1 VSGLATP
8 IERLRA
14 AQPQTSLKRRLARA
28 LFWFVAGAVLIA
40 TYRWCDVDPVGLWRS
55 RGNAMDYLFGRSLT
69 DGDMA
74 DIRAEASRAPEYMAQ
89 GEAERRVA
97 EKYAGVAEGEKPPPF
112 ELFAESTALKKQ
124 ILAEMP
130 TAERE
135 EMVQHE
141 VARLK
146 SDRRGGYFPP
156 ETSPTRLGQYG
167 KALLETMAI
176 AIWGSVLAVLSAIPL
191 ALLTARNTLALLA
204 PGESR
209 AMGGVR
215 AGVVF
220 LMRRFLDSCRGFNEY
235 VMALILVAII
245 GLGPFAGILA
255 LWIHTT
261 GILGKVFSEA
271 IEAIDPNQ
279 VEALASTGARPLQAI
294 AFAVVPQVMP
304 AFVSYSLLRFE
315 SNVRSATVLGFVGA
329 GGIGFLL
336 TDKIRGYCFR
346 EVCTMMILVIATVA
360 IIDFFCG
367 KLRARFI

>member
-1 VSGLATP
+1 MNGNTTA
-8 IERLRA
+8 ERL
-14 AQPQTSLKRRLARA
+14 AQAEPRTSRPRRMFRTLLVFAC
-28 LFWFVAGAVLIA
+28 GTVLIA
-40 TYRWCDVDPVGLWRS
+40 TYRTCGMDPVGLWRS
-55 RGNAMDYLFGRSLT
+55 RGNAVEYIFGRRLT
-69 DGDMA
+69 ETDLA
-74 DIRAEASRAPEYMAQ
+74 TIRTEAERAPDYMAL
-89 GEAERRVA
+89 GEAERRLA
-97 EKYAGVAEGEKPPPF
+97 EKYANVPDAEKPPTF
-112 ELFAESTALKKQ
+112 EMFAEANRLKQQ
-124 ILAEMP
+124 ILAEWTP
-130 TAERE
+130 AERE
-135 EMVQHE
+135 AMVEREIQRI
-141 VARLK
+141 AG
-146 SDRRGGYFPP
+146 DRRGGYFPP
-156 ETSPTRLGQYG
+156 ETSPHRLAQYVR
-167 KALLETMAI
+167 ALLETLSI
-176 AIWGSVLAVLSAIPL
+176 AIWGSVLAVISAFPL
-191 ALLTARNTLALLA
+191 ALFTARNTLALLM
-204 PGESR
+204 PGEHR
-209 AMGGVR
+209 ARRGLR
-215 AGVVF
+215 AAIVF

-336 TDKIRGYCFR
+336 TDKIRSYYFR

-360 IIDFFCG
+360 AIDFFCG
-367 KLRARFI
+367 RFRARFI